1 MEVKIYTIPTCPWCM
16 KTKEFLKENKI
27 KFKDIDVAL
36 DKKAAKE
43 IINKAARN
51 ISDKRP
57 DIIKAERR
65 RTPTILEIR
74 FTTRDSKSACGY
86 MRMMF

>member
-43 IINKAARN
+43 IINKSGQTSVPV
-51 ISDKRP
+51 I
-57 DIIKAERR
+57 DIDGKL
-65 RTPTILEIR
+65 ILGFDE
-74 FTTRDSKSACGY
+74 SKLKKTLKLK
-86 MRMMF
+86 